1 MSTATP
7 HAQQPQG
14 QVACPACGSKR
25 TVDGRIMAF
34 GAHAGNAS
42 RFFPN
47 GLKLLTLRR
56 GLLLRDRPRMDAC
69 ADCGLVWSHVDAQAL
84 REMLESQG
92 TRETKARMAKK
103 A

>member
-1 MSTATP
+1 MSTDAAP
-7 HAQQPQG
+7 KVHGNGHPK
-14 QVACPACGSKR
+14 CPACGSPN
-25 TVDGRIMAF
+25 TIDGRIMAF

-56 GLLLRDRPRMDAC
+56 GLVLRERPRFDAC
-69 ADCGLVWSHVDAQAL
+69 ADCGMVWGCVDAQAL
-84 REMLESQG
+84 REMLASHGDRDTQ
-92 TRETKARMAKK
+92 ARLSKK